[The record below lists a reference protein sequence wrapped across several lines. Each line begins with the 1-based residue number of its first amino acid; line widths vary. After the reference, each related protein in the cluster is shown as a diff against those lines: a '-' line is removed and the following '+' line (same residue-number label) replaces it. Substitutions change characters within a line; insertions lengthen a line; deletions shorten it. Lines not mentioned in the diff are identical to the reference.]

1 MSVFFLCYTWVMKNV
16 ADEIRRVRIRKGL
29 SLREVSELS
38 GISSSTIQR
47 VELGQVKPKMETI
60 FKIASALKIKLPD
73 PSKTPGRKRASSV
86 SSTTTSS
93 YSGVRELKEAIKEK
107 EFLTEEDK
115 RFLIDYVSKSWR
127 QYNSRK
133 KARGEK

>member
-1 MSVFFLCYTWVMKNV
+1 MDIGK
-16 ADEIRRVRIRKGL
+16 EIRKARKRKGL
-29 SLREVSELS
+29 TLYEAAALAD
-38 GISSSTIQR
+38 ISPSTINR
-47 VELGQVKPKMETI
+47 IELGQVKPRTDTLQNIGSVLELEI
-60 FKIASALKIKLPD
+60 SLPIEII
-73 PSKTPGRKRASSV
+73 TRRKRASSV